1 MFFFL
6 NNVDGTVRNGCACE
20 FCTVEAG
27 ENLNEVNSSRDF
39 NWFVQTLLSLLLIV
53 KYPRQALREI
63 VIEQK
68 NSEKKLQIVD
78 VVHLVSLQED
88 LKKVHCEGLKISSKL
103 LCV

>member
-1 MFFFL
+1 M
-6 NNVDGTVRNGCACE
+6 
-20 FCTVEAG
+20 
-27 ENLNEVNSSRDF
+27 NEVISSRDF
-39 NWFVQTLLSLLLIV
+39 TWFVQTLLSLLLIV
-53 KYPRQALREI
+53 KYPWQALREI

-103 LCV
+103 LYVSKDLLRIRFVSTFLKLFFSA